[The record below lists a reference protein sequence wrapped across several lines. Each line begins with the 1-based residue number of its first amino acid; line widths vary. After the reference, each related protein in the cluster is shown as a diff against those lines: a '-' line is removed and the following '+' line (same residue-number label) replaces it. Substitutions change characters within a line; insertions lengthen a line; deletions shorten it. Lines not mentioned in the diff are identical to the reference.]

1 MFQKMELFK
10 KNFLYFRK
18 EPPSR
23 KNKKNP
29 SEKIDCIFSKESF
42 SYISGNGPR
51 KISVYFRKQNFLIY
65 QETET
70 LKNFLYF
77 RK

>member
-1 MFQKMELFK
+1 MELSSSQIKKFLIFEEMELFSQK
-10 KNFLYFRK
+10 KK
-18 EPPSR
+18 
-23 KNKKNP
+23 P